1 MNTGANRS
9 RRNVRRRANRR
20 RQTRPV
26 VVVRPAAGPRR
37 VRRRR
42 ARVGGNAVR
51 GPGGRSNRDVLTFTI
66 DDLKANSTGILKF
79 GPNLSQYAAF
89 NNGLL
94 KAYHEYKITSLTTQY
109 NSCSSD
115 ATPGAIALEVDTSCS
130 QTTTGSKITSF
141 PVKRNAKKTFPAPFI
156 RGKDFMTTSAD
167 QFWLLYKGNGDGSL
181 AGQFVC
187 RFECLFQNPK

>member
-1 MNTGANRS
+1 MNTGANHP

-94 KAYHEYKITSLTTQY
+94 KAYHEYKITSLTIQY

-141 PVKRNAKKTFPAPFI
+141 PVKRNAKKT
-156 RGKDFMTTSAD
+156 
-167 QFWLLYKGNGDGSL
+167 
-181 AGQFVC
+181 
-187 RFECLFQNPK
+187 